1 MASHLRTPVFF
12 ILLLL
17 SIGTTALARPQTPE
31 GLNHALSKSLA
42 DPAFNSTYT
51 RNGCFARAHWIANEL
66 HVAGVAP
73 VKAFIRPM
81 DPAQK
86 IQFTD
91 PKLQTYRWVFHVAAA
106 HLERVSNTEERVWI
120 LDPLISTTALTV
132 DEWLASFRN
141 QNPDVELKVSIENAE
156 VYSDRQA
163 DNDEFQA
170 LGAPFGPEAID
181 FIRDVMEQLTYWE
194 SLDSLN

>member
-1 MASHLRTPVFF
+1 MTSTIKTPFF
-12 ILLLL
+12 FLLLLL
-17 SIGTTALARPQTPE
+17 SIGTTAFATPQTPE

-51 RNGCFARAHWIANEL
+51 RNGCFARAHWIAHEM

-73 VKAFIRPM
+73 VKAFIRPI
-81 DPAQK
+81 DPTQK

-91 PKLQTYRWVFHVAAA
+91 TKLQTYRWVFHVAAA
-106 HLERVSNTEERVWI
+106 HLERLSKTEERVWI
-120 LDPLISTTALTV
+120 LDPLISPTALTL

-141 QNPDVELKVSIENAE
+141 QNPDVEFKVSIENAG
-156 VYSDRQA
+156 VYSDRKA
-163 DNDEFQA
+163 DNDEFQE
-170 LGAPFGPEAID
+170 LGDPFGPEAMN

-194 SLDSLN
+194 SLESLN